1 MKKTTT
7 AARSNPVVSDPEV
20 VAFRAQFDERSPLDE
35 IVRSGAQQMLQAAID
50 AEVTEFLQ
58 THSGHVDE
66 NGKRLVV
73 RNGHHPSRELL
84 TGADRRHA
92 SILDPHF
99 LAQAGQLLLKLF
111 DASLQANPRVC
122 AVGSPASRVG
132 RGVLRHRDD
141 VQHGRLDV
149 SRPALG

>member
-84 TGADRRHA
+84 TGAGRLEVR
-92 SILDPHF
+92 
-99 LAQAGQLLLKLF
+99 Q
-111 DASLQANPRVC
+111 PRVRDNT
-122 AVGSPASRVG
+122 AEKEDRIAFSPS
-132 RGVLRHRDD
+132 VLPPYLRRSKTT
-141 VQHGRLDV
+141 LT
-149 SRPALG
+149 